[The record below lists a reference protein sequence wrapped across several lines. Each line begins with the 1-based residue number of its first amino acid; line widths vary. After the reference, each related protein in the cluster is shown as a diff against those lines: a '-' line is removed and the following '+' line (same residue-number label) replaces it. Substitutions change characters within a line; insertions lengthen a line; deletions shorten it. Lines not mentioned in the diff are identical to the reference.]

1 MTQNRA
7 HRKAHPT
14 AHHATQRDNQL
25 ESPLKQSPARRQ
37 LFAGAAGLLTAFLI
51 NSPVAAQEVTLKAVN
66 AFQEGTYYARNFERF
81 VKKVNDEGKGIVQ
94 INYLGG
100 PKAIPT
106 MEQGAALRNAVVD
119 LSNTTTSFLGGV
131 APESLALN
139 YATIPWAELRKN
151 GAVEYLNKAMGEKGL
166 YYYARTGDG
175 VPYHIYL
182 NKKIEKADLSGLKIR
197 IAPIYREF
205 FTKLG
210 ATVVQIPPGEVF
222 TALDRGVVDGYGWP
236 LLGIFDLGWHEKTKF
251 RLEPGFYNIE
261 LGVVFSAK
269 SWNAL
274 GAAQRDFLNKQVAWL
289 EGLNVDMAGKDAAID
304 IKRQADAGIQ
314 VIQLSDAESKRML
327 DLAHESG
334 WAQVAAGSPQHAAK
348 LRELMTRTR

>member
-1 MTQNRA
+1 MNIDRRA
-7 HRKAHPT
+7 I
-14 AHHATQRDNQL
+14 
-25 ESPLKQSPARRQ
+25 
-37 LFAGAAGLLTAFLI
+37 GAAILTFGLGCAAA
-51 NSPVAAQEVTLKAVN
+51 PAVAQQVTLKAVN
-66 AFQEGTYYARNFERF
+66 AFGEGTYYARNFERF
-81 VKKVNDEGKGIVQ
+81 VKKVNDEGKGLVQ

-106 MEQGAALRNAVVD
+106 MEQGAALRNGVVD
-119 LSNTTTSFLGGV
+119 LANTTTSFLASV
-131 APESLALN
+131 APESLSVN
-139 YATIPWAELRKN
+139 YATVPWSEMRRN
-151 GAVEYLNKAMGEKGL
+151 GAVDYLNKTMLERGL

-182 NKKIEKADLSGLKIR
+182 NKKIDKADLSGLKIR

-251 RLEPGFYNIE
+251 RVEPGFYNIE
-261 LGVVFSAK
+261 LGIVFSAK
-269 SWNAL
+269 AWNAL
-274 GAAQRDFLNKQVAWL
+274 TPAQKAFLEKQVAWV
-289 EGLNVDMAGKDAAID
+289 EGLNADMSAKDAPAD

-314 VIQLSDAESKRML
+314 VIKLPDAEAKRFLQVSM
-327 DLAHESG
+327 DAG
-334 WAQVAAGSPQHAAK
+334 WAGVAAAAPAHAAK
-348 LRELMTRTR
+348 LRELMAPAK